1 MVGVAAAAPATYL
14 AELFDA
20 DSATATGKELTA
32 MTIYSWS
39 KLYHTP
45 ATTLVEPGAMGPFE
59 QMAHDCIE
67 SVAEYQAITDAEKPL
82 QTEKF
87 LKADPTETE
96 PWRGVMLR
104 NTPGQAPA
112 GAPVLIAQGTA
123 DTTVRPRSLR
133 GASLQAGSAARPHVA
148 QRGQPHLRGE
158 RQRKT
163 DARLDRRPLQRRA
176 RAVELPLGPWPA
188 NS

>member
-1 MVGVAAAAPATYL
+1 
-14 AELFDA
+14 
-20 DSATATGKELTA
+20 

-39 KLYHTP
+39 KLYNTP

-123 DTTVRPRSLR
+123 DTTVRPRSPSSSGSISASRER
-133 GASLQAGSAARPHVA
+133 GSTACGSTGSATPSRRETA
-148 QRGQPHLRGE
+148 Q
-158 RQRKT
+158 
-163 DARLDRRPLQRRA
+163 DRRSP
-176 RAVELPLGPWPA
+176 G
-188 NS
+188 